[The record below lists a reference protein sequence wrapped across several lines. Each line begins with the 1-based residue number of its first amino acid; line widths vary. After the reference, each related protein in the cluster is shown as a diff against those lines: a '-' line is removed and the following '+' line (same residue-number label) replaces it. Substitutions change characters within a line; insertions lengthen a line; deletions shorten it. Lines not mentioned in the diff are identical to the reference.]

1 MIVLTEQELVELTKK
16 VRPSAQKRVLNALG
30 IPAKPR
36 SPRDPSLVVYRIHVE
51 TPAPAGARLRAPE
64 PEVQPYE
71 SPRARARRAA

>member
-1 MIVLTEQELVELTKK
+1 MIVL
-16 VRPSAQKRVLNALG
+16 SAQARVLKALG

-51 TPAPAGARLRAPE
+51 TPAVPSARLPSPE

-71 SPRARARRAA
+71 SPRARARKAA